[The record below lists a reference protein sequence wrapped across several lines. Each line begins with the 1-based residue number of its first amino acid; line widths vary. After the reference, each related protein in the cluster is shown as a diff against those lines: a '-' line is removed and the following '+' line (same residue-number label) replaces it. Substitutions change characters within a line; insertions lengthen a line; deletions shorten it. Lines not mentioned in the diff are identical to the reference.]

1 MTHSNWSCR
10 SNSLSTDSAE
20 ISRVQ
25 LPIARG
31 ARVIA
36 LSRHHWLIALVIAA
50 VLAALALAAA
60 HVLADPAAGLE
71 TAMVVRGDVEETVS
85 ALGKL
90 QPRTYVD
97 VGAQASGQL
106 KRLLVQPGDQVKAGQ
121 LLAEIDPQ
129 VQAARLESDRA
140 ERDRLIATLKDA
152 QAQAAYAQ
160 GEMARQQQLRAAN
173 ATRADTFDQARRDAL
188 STQAKVQAIHAQ
200 IAHAESTLKSDSAQL
215 GYTSI
220 YAPMGGTLVSVDVRQ
235 GQTINATYTAPVL
248 LRIADL
254 SAMTV
259 WTQVSEAD
267 VGQLKP
273 GMGLWFTT
281 LGYADRRW
289 TARLRQIL
297 PAPPKPA
304 ASDSTVPQPSPGAV
318 SANNV
323 VLYTALFDVPNGD
336 GLLRPDMSAQVFFV
350 TAAAHGTPV
359 VPMTALTLTDKPGR
373 YTAQVIHGR
382 QLESRM
388 VTIGTHDRFIA
399 QVLRGLS
406 AGERVVT
413 GRKPGGKPSLLSLR
427 W

>member
-1 MTHSNWSCR
+1 M
-10 SNSLSTDSAE
+10 SAF
-20 ISRVQ
+20 
-25 LPIARG
+25 LPSIPR
-31 ARVIA
+31 R
-36 LSRHHWLIALVIAA
+36 RWLW
-50 VLAALALAAA
+50 LALGLGLL
-60 HVLADPAAGLE
+60 VLLWLGASRLMADPAEGFE
-71 TAMVVRGDVEETVS
+71 TATVTRGDVEETVS

-152 QAQAAYAQ
+152 QAQADYAQ
-160 GEMARQQQLRAAN
+160 GELARQQQLRAAN
-173 ATRADTFDQARRDAL
+173 ATRTDVFDQARRDAI
-188 STQAKVQAIHAQ
+188 SAQAKAQAIRAQ
-200 IAHAESTLKSDSAQL
+200 IVQAESTLKSDAAQL

-220 YAPMGGTLVSVDVRQ
+220 YAPMGGTVVSVDVRQ
-235 GQTINATYTAPVL
+235 GQTINANYTAPVL

-273 GMGLWFTT
+273 GMSLWFTT
-281 LGYADRRW
+281 LGYGERRW
-289 TARLRQIL
+289 SARLRQIL
-297 PAPPKPA
+297 PAPPKPVTSDA
-304 ASDSTVPQPSPGAV
+304 AGAQPASAAA

-336 GLLRPDMSAQVFFV
+336 GLLRPEMSAQVFFI
-350 TAAAHGTPV
+350 TASAHRRPT

-373 YTAQVIHGR
+373 YTAQVVSGR
-382 QLESRM
+382 RLETRSI
-388 VTIGTHDRFIA
+388 TIGTHDRFTA
-399 QVLRGLS
+399 QVLSGLS
-406 AGERVVT
+406 EGERVVT
-413 GRKPGGKPSLLSLR
+413 GRKPGGEPSLLSLR